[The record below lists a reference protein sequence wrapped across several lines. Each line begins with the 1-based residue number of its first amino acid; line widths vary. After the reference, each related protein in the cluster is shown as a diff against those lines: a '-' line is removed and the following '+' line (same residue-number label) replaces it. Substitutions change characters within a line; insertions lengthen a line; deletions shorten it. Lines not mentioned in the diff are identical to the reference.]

1 MYFNSSDGSM
11 PSTPS
16 STTPPPA
23 LTYMDYEKQA
33 SARAARLEFLL
44 EKSTI
49 YARIIG
55 DRMERQQIEKQ
66 KAEHRAAVR
75 KENKE
80 KKGQGGP
87 TREGLRQHETKAEE
101 NEGRGSKRRRKS
113 EAGREEK
120 KVKIEEDTEENG
132 KEVIADFII
141 RGVLT
146 WDTSTW
152 TSM

>member
-1 MYFNSSDGSM
+1 MYIASSDGSM
-11 PSTPS
+11 ASTPS

-75 KENKE
+75 KENRE
-80 KKGQGGP
+80 KKGESGP
-87 TREGLRQHETKAEE
+87 AREGLRQHETKAEE
-101 NEGRGSKRRRKS
+101 KEEKGSKRKRKS
-113 EAGREEK
+113 GAGREEK
-120 KVKIEEDTEENG
+120 KLKIEEDAQEHG
-132 KEVIADFII
+132 KEVSADF
-141 RGVLT
+141 
-146 WDTSTW
+146 
-152 TSM
+152 